1 MKVERYQS
9 FTVAHKGL
17 RNALSQILFL
27 AGNTDYSNTQEVEKL
42 YQLGKK
48 VFALMEGHA
57 EDENNIILAELE
69 VRMPNA
75 SHHDKHDHEQIEEK
89 QKELENLLTA
99 MYDETQSGLAV
110 NTTGHEFFTKFSTFF
125 GEYMLHMVHEET
137 VTQQQ
142 LWDNFTDAEL
152 LVLTQR
158 IVSKISLDKTLV
170 WYSFMFPAMN
180 STERLMLY
188 RGVKGAMPVEVFEVV
203 DEAIKQFLPHDAYQQ
218 LNVATATM

>member
-1 MKVERYQS
+1 MERYQS

-27 AGNTDYSNTQEVEKL
+27 AGNTNFESVDEVEKL

-48 VFALMEGHA
+48 TFTLMEGHA

-69 VRMPNA
+69 ARVPSA
-75 SHHDKHDHEQIEEK
+75 SHHDKHDHELIEEK

-99 MYDETQSGLAV
+99 IYNKVKSGVAA
-110 NTTGHEFFTKFSTFF
+110 NKTGQEFFIKFSAFF

-137 VTQQQ
+137 ITQQQ

-152 LVLTQR
+152 LTLTQR
-158 IVSKISLDKTLV
+158 IVSKMPMDKIIA
-170 WYSFMFPAMN
+170 WYSLMFPAMN
-180 STERLMLY
+180 ITERIMLY
-188 RGVKGAMPVEVFEVV
+188 KGAKGAMPEEVFAVV
-203 DEAIKQFLPHDAYQQ
+203 DEAIKQFLLPDAYQQ
-218 LNVATATM
+218 LKVATAAM

>member
-1 MKVERYQS
+1 MERYQS
-9 FTVAHKGL
+9 FTAPHKGL

-27 AGNTDYSNTQEVEKL
+27 AGNTNFNSVDEVEKL

-48 VFALMEGHA
+48 TFTLMEGHA

-69 VRMPNA
+69 ARMPSA
-75 SHHDKHDHEQIEEK
+75 SHHDKHDHELIEEK
-89 QKELENLLTA
+89 QKELENLLTVIYNEA
-99 MYDETQSGLAV
+99 KSGVAANETGK
-110 NTTGHEFFTKFSTFF
+110 EFFTKFSTFF

-158 IVSKISLDKTLV
+158 IVSKFSLDKTIA
-170 WYSFMFPAMN
+170 WYGFILPAMN
-180 STERLMLY
+180 PTERLELY
-188 RGVKGAMPVEVFEVV
+188 KGVKGAMPVEVFVMV
-203 DEAIKQFLPHDAYQQ
+203 DEAIKQFLSPEAYQQ
-218 LNVATATM
+218 LKVATAAM